1 MRSRGFDLVGFLPNY
16 PYSPRPS
23 RESGRGRALC
33 TLRVRRLDREPNIG
47 KKWGPADPEQPEPA
61 RPRDRREIDFGA
73 DTLWR
78 DPSSP
83 ERGTCDHRT
92 RRTNDGRLPS
102 GRGSRP
108 SRNRRRGAGT
118 PRRRIA
124 LGHRAEVKR
133 LPTRPDVGDLSH
145 NPRPEICESAN
156 ACQNLGK
163 TSLHVA

>member
-118 PRRRIA
+118 GSRKRRLRENRDAFTPGSKAQFRNLSACATDGPGRDRPILPCPCLIPPR
-124 LGHRAEVKR
+124 
-133 LPTRPDVGDLSH
+133 T
-145 NPRPEICESAN
+145 
-156 ACQNLGK
+156 
-163 TSLHVA
+163 